1 MNNSQG
7 IYLSMCL
14 LPPFHTSILLQLHPS
29 THLGGVNTDNIFK
42 ENMCFFA
49 CCGCTYR
56 HFSEQETKEE
66 LWEDLQEAEA
76 GEQLQ
81 NNKGTIFYRVKGYVD
96 LHLTF

>member
-1 MNNSQG
+1 
-7 IYLSMCL
+7 
-14 LPPFHTSILLQLHPS
+14 
-29 THLGGVNTDNIFK
+29 
-42 ENMCFFA
+42 MCFFA